1 MKVVEKEFVNKVDD
15 LLNKDL
21 SENNRYFLSKVKEI
35 FNSESCYD
43 INIININDFSELL
56 DILDYE
62 GYNRGLLIM
71 KVVVNN
77 FRIIDSKPYSK
88 INISKYQDIFL
99 KRNISD
105 KQFIDDVRNLVD
117 YCFSN
122 EDIVLD
128 EYQYEIFKMLHLEE
142 KKRLED
148 VKVARKVK
156 DDYENLNVLE
166 LLKYFEKINLKKKD
180 LEGLKI
186 YLDSLK
192 EKKNTKN
199 DSISFEYELKP
210 IKLGYTNK
218 EIRMMDDE
226 LNSILKRI
234 DEEEVKI
241 SYDEYLHYVN
251 DVFALIP
258 LKKACEADINKLY
271 DSLIINEN
279 LYSFLVNKAKSLL
292 NSRIAIDIL
301 EVLQDIN
308 DIESILKFCTDDEKE
323 DFKEYLKSIY
333 YSLYELDSFNYNYER
348 TLVK

>member
-1 MKVVEKEFVNKVDD
+1 MKIIEKEFVNNIES

-21 SENNRYFLSKVKEI
+21 SENNRYFLNKVKEI

-43 INIININDFSELL
+43 INIINLNDFSELL
-56 DILDYE
+56 DILEYE

-71 KVVVNN
+71 KIVVNN

-105 KQFIDDVRNLVD
+105 KQFINDVRNLVN
-117 YCFSN
+117 YCFNN

-128 EYQYEIFKMLHLEE
+128 EYQYEIFRMLNLEE

-156 DDYENLNVLE
+156 DYYERLDVLE
-166 LLKYFEKINLKKKD
+166 LLKYFEKILKKKD
-180 LEGLKI
+180 LDGLKI

-199 DSISFEYELKP
+199 DSINFEYEIKP
-210 IKLGYTNK
+210 VKLGYTNK
-218 EIRMMDDE
+218 EIRMMLDE

-234 DEEEVKI
+234 DEEEIKI
-241 SYDEYLHYVN
+241 NYDEYLYYVKE
-251 DVFALIP
+251 VLALIP
-258 LKKACEADINKLY
+258 LKKACEADIYKLY
-271 DSLIINEN
+271 DALLINN
-279 LYSFLVNKAKSLL
+279 QLYSFLINKAKFLL
-292 NSRIAIDIL
+292 NTNISIDIQNIL
-301 EVLQDIN
+301 KDIN
-308 DIESILKFCTDDEKE
+308 DIESILEFCMEDEK
-323 DFKEYLKSIY
+323 DAFNEYLKSVY
-333 YSLYELDSFNYNYER
+333 YSLYELDSYNYEYER